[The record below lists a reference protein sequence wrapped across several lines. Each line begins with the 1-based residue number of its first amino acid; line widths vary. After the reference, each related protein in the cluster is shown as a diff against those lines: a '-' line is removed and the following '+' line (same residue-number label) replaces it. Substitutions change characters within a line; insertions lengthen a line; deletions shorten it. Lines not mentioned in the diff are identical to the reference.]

1 MTTILL
7 AVIFTA
13 FIGLG
18 LPDSLSGSAWPAI
31 YTELNVSSSLN
42 YCMTIPVTFCTIIS
56 SLLSG
61 KAIAKFGT
69 GKVAAFSTFLTATGI
84 IGIYFS
90 KKLWLMSL
98 CGIPLGFGAGAIDSG
113 LNAFVA
119 KHYSASVMSFL
130 HCSYGIGVAVSP
142 YVISYAI
149 KNFSWR
155 TGYLIVFFIQLLITL
170 VITISL
176 PLWKKYETADE
187 ERSELKEKITTKE
200 LLKTKGLF
208 PVLAIFFFTCA
219 VEYLFGS
226 WLTTY
231 LVTQK
236 GLLKET
242 AAKLLTV
249 YYVGMTSGRF
259 LSGVFVKRF
268 RSQAIIA
275 VSFGVQIIAV
285 ATLFIPVGNIWLSVL
300 TAFLGGL
307 GVGPIF
313 PNFTHLTPESF
324 GEDKAARI
332 MGLQFAASSSGIL
345 IVPFLYGLLSGKIS
359 HAVYPYAL
367 AFALAAA
374 LIATAIF
381 KRTTQ
386 KGLKNNG

>member
-7 AVIFTA
+7 TVIFTA

-42 YCMTIPVTFCTIIS
+42 YCMTMPITFCTIIS

-69 GKVAAFSTFLTATGI
+69 GKVAAFSTFLTAIGI

-90 KKLWLMSL
+90 NKLWLMSL

-130 HCSYGIGVAVSP
+130 HCSYGIGVALSP
-142 YVISYAI
+142 YVISYTI
-149 KNFSWR
+149 KNLSWR
-155 TGYLIVFFIQLLITL
+155 IGYLIVFFIQLIITL
-170 VITISL
+170 IITASL
-176 PLWKKYETADE
+176 PLWKKYETADNTTDKP
-187 ERSELKEKITTKE
+187 KEKIKTKE

-219 VEYLFGS
+219 VEFLFGS

-231 LVTQK
+231 LVAQK

-249 YYVGMTSGRF
+249 YYIGMTSGRF
-259 LSGVFVKRF
+259 LSGVFVKKFKSRV
-268 RSQAIIA
+268 IIA
-275 VSFGVQIIAV
+275 VSFSIQIIAAV
-285 ATLFIPVGNIWLSVL
+285 TLFISVGNVWISAL

-324 GEDKAARI
+324 GENKAARI
-332 MGLQFAASSSGIL
+332 MGLQFAASSLGIL
-345 IVPFLYGLLSGKIS
+345 IVPFLYGLISGKFS

-367 AFALAAA
+367 TAALTAA
-374 LIATAIF
+374 LISTIIF
-381 KRTTQ
+381 KHTIKKQ
-386 KGLKNNG
+386 

>member
-1 MTTILL
+1 MTVILL

-42 YCMTIPVTFCTIIS
+42 YCMTVPVTLCTIIS

-61 KAIAKFGT
+61 KVIAKFGT
-69 GKVAAFSTFLTATGI
+69 GIVAAVSTLLTAVGI

-90 KKLWLMSL
+90 KNLYLISL

-113 LNAFVA
+113 LNSFVA
-119 KHYSASVMSFL
+119 RHYSASVMSFL

-142 YVISYAI
+142 YVISCAI

-155 TGYLIVFFIQLLITL
+155 TGYLIVFFIQLFITL
-170 VITISL
+170 VTSVSL
-176 PLWKKYETADE
+176 PLWKKYETADK
-187 ERSELKEKITTKE
+187 ERSEPKEKTTTKE

-208 PVLAIFFFTCA
+208 PVLAIFFFSCA

-236 GLLKET
+236 SLLKET

-249 YYVGMTSGRF
+249 YYIGMTSGRF
-259 LSGVFVKRF
+259 LSGVFVKKL

-275 VSFGVQIIAV
+275 VSFGIQIVAV
-285 ATLFIPVGNIWLSVL
+285 ATLFIPVGNVRLLVI

-313 PNFTHLTPESF
+313 PNLTHLTPESF
-324 GEDKAARI
+324 GEDNATRI
-332 MGLQFAASSSGIL
+332 MGLQFAASSLGIL
-345 IVPFLYGLLSGKIS
+345 AVPFLYGLISAKTS

-367 AFALAAA
+367 ASALAAA
-374 LIATAIF
+374 LIATLIF
-381 KRTTQ
+381 KCITQ

>member
-7 AVIFTA
+7 TVIFTA

-42 YCMTIPVTFCTIIS
+42 YCMTMPVTFCTIIS

-69 GKVAAFSTFLTATGI
+69 GKVAAFSTFLTAIGI

-90 KKLWLMSL
+90 NKLWLMSL

-130 HCSYGIGVAVSP
+130 HCSYGIGVAASP
-142 YVISYAI
+142 YVISYTI
-149 KNFSWR
+149 KNLSWR
-155 TGYLIVFFIQLLITL
+155 IGYLIVFFIQLIITL
-170 VITISL
+170 IITASL
-176 PLWKKYETADE
+176 PLWKKYETADNTTDKPK
-187 ERSELKEKITTKE
+187 ERIKTKE

-208 PVLAIFFFTCA
+208 PVIAIFFFTCA
-219 VEYLFGS
+219 VEFLFGS

-231 LVTQK
+231 LVAQK

-249 YYVGMTSGRF
+249 YYIGMTSGRF
-259 LSGVFVKRF
+259 LSGVFVRKFKSRV
-268 RSQAIIA
+268 IIA
-275 VSFGVQIIAV
+275 VSFSIQIIAAV
-285 ATLFIPVGNIWLSVL
+285 TLFISVGNVWISAL

-324 GEDKAARI
+324 GENKAARI
-332 MGLQFAASSSGIL
+332 MGLQFAASSLGIL
-345 IVPFLYGLLSGKIS
+345 IVPFLYGLISGKFS

-367 AFALAAA
+367 TAVLIAA
-374 LIATAIF
+374 LISTIIF
-381 KRTTQ
+381 KHTIKKQ
-386 KGLKNNG
+386 

>member
-1 MTTILL
+1 MTVILL

-31 YTELNVSSSLN
+31 YTKLNVSSSLN
-42 YCMTIPVTFCTIIS
+42 YCMTMPVTFCTIIS

-61 KAIAKFGT
+61 KAIARFGT
-69 GKVAAFSTFLTATGI
+69 GKVAAFSTFLTAAGI

-90 KKLWLMSL
+90 NDLWLMSL

-155 TGYLIVFFIQLLITL
+155 TGYLIVFFIQLVITF

-176 PLWKKYETADE
+176 PLWKKYETTDNEAD
-187 ERSELKEKITTKE
+187 KPKVKITTKE
-200 LLKTKGLF
+200 LLKTNGLF

-231 LVTQK
+231 LVTQR

-249 YYVGMTSGRF
+249 YYIGMTSGRF
-259 LSGVFVKRF
+259 LSGVFVRKFKSR
-268 RSQAIIA
+268 AIIA
-275 VSFGVQIIAV
+275 VSFGIQIIAV
-285 ATLFIPVGNIWLSVL
+285 ATLFIPVGNVWFSVL

-324 GEDKAARI
+324 GKDKAARI
-332 MGLQFAASSSGIL
+332 MGLQYAASSSGIL
-345 IVPFLYGLLSGKIS
+345 IVPFLYGLISGKMS

-374 LIATAIF
+374 LISTIIF
-381 KRTTQ
+381 KHTVKKQ
-386 KGLKNNG
+386 

>member
-1 MTTILL
+1 MTAVLL

-31 YTELNVSSSLN
+31 YQELGASSSLN
-42 YCMTIPVTFCTIIS
+42 YCMTLPVTFCTIIS

-61 KAIAKFGT
+61 KAIGKFGT
-69 GKVAAFSTFLTATGI
+69 GKVAAVSTFLTATGI

-113 LNAFVA
+113 LNSFVA
-119 KHYSASVMSFL
+119 KHYSASAMSFL
-130 HCSYGIGVAVSP
+130 HCSYGVGVAVSP

-155 TGYLIVFFIQLLITL
+155 TGYLIVFFIQLFITL

-176 PLWKKYETADE
+176 PIWKKYETADE
-187 ERSELKEKITTKE
+187 ERNELKEKISTRE
-200 LLKTKGLF
+200 ILKTRGLI

-236 GLLKET
+236 ELLKET

-249 YYVGMTSGRF
+249 YYVGMTAGRF
-259 LSGVFVKRF
+259 LSGVFVRKF
-268 RSQAIIA
+268 GSQTIIA

-285 ATLFIPVGNIWLSVL
+285 ATLFIPVGNVWFSVV

-324 GEDKAARI
+324 GEEKAARI
-332 MGLQFAASSSGIL
+332 MGLQYAASSSGVL
-345 IVPFLYGLLSGKIS
+345 IVPFLYGLISGKFS
-359 HAVYPYAL
+359 HAIYPYAL
-367 AFALAAA
+367 ALALAAA
-374 LIATAIF
+374 LIATVIF
-381 KRTTQ
+381 NQKR
-386 KGLKNNG
+386 LKNNG